1 MKSNTKKRLIAFMLC
16 MVLVLSS
23 AISAFADDLDTQAQ
37 DQTTTMAESE
47 TQASVADEPVATS
60 MDDSTNEQQPVAE
73 AEENQEQ
80 AVETQDEQQPK
91 ENASE
96 GTTSEDNSAIAEQEA
111 IEKES
116 DVSIQTT
123 VNGTTITM
131 SGPHSS
137 FPEGTTYEISASEL
151 NENETKDVEIALKKK
166 EDENDIKIATYKA
179 YDIKLLV
186 DGVESQPTGDVNVKF
201 EGGEV
206 AENITDSENVGVY
219 HVDEGEQVAND
230 VTETSTNDTVTM
242 TTNHFSTYVITTTK
256 DNGVDITVQHY
267 LQNPKTQLYRDSK
280 VHLAKG
286 QKIEDLSSPMN
297 YRAEKVVKINENGD
311 EGDELKGTDQLITEK
326 QTYRVYYTATTGN
339 SNESVQMFDYQV
351 KGDNNVSINDA
362 DNYSS
367 SSSDTTR
374 FASGLANNQY
384 SGNGYNTTINV
395 NGSTVYIN
403 TWDQKS
409 GDGEVN
415 HVNGKVFGNG
425 NAATGIIKG
434 VNFDTGA
441 LIMEKNSSNQQ
452 MYEPGFFT
460 TEQKPGKQILSG
472 YKLNFNR
479 NGDTYT
485 LTGVNKPD
493 GTPALSNYDS
503 NKGSD
508 FFPLDSIRDLH
519 KDNANNPW
527 DHNCFFGM
535 RYDIEFTIGDYLG
548 DLNYSFT
555 GDDDLWAIL
564 DAKKDGGQVVIDLG
578 GIHSALS
585 KEVDLWKILLKNDNY
600 TEQDKKEYADK
611 DTVHTLTILY
621 MERGAYE
628 SNCKMN
634 FTLPNSKV
642 INSVE
647 APKSLTFT
655 KTSTSGTTLPGA
667 TFTLYNSDGTTVK
680 DTATSNSNGNVQF
693 DNLYSGTYIIKETAA
708 PSGYIASKDTWTVEV
723 GSSSSNVKM
732 YKTGDNSKTPVTTI
746 QNSTEKEEAT
756 KNLTNGKSAE
766 VIDESSRIFQI
777 NLNAETTG
785 RSEGTAAQKAS
796 VVLVLDSSNSLGS
809 NGLATVK
816 ASAQSFISTLQAN
829 SPESEVSIIWFN
841 GDEGSSNSTKVQDYC
856 TLTQEGVATLNSFIT
871 NRKEVSGGTPM
882 GDALSQ
888 AYTKI
893 KSAHNQNKYVLLFT
907 DGMPGHYDESGKRQN
922 TDGQYFNCMVANK
935 ACNYADKI
943 KAQNDGNAILYTIGY
958 FKDRRSTEDSQI
970 YWHRGDSDSTTDGKS
985 GHGYKKT
992 NLWNYTNNHDTL
1004 TTDTAFLS
1012 DYIATKASG
1021 DNTYA
1026 FTTGNASNLADI
1038 FKKLAA
1044 KIGDLYSIS
1053 PAKIVDTID
1062 ARFKLTEES
1071 RIALVGD
1078 VEGVKNT
1085 ETNTT
1090 TYTKADGTIV
1100 ITENADGTTTIK
1112 WTGDAAK
1119 IGNAQDTENSGWK
1132 TSFNIQAKDD
1142 FIGGNE
1148 VPTNG
1153 ADSGIYVDDEITNTK
1168 PFPQPSVNVKLLTP
1182 AINSKEITFYK
1193 GETITSDK
1201 FANEL
1206 LKAYKI
1212 MELDSKTS
1220 LKLGDAGI
1228 PELTDEDI
1236 ASLRSGT
1243 KITKDYSYPNTNND
1257 VVGQFEFEF
1266 VPDATGMNGDHLAD
1280 VTGNKVETYTLSI
1293 KFVAKT
1299 LEERTAILNQAG
1311 KTIVPPQTDSKE
1323 INDSKLNKI
1332 NVPKGGNIVTDTSVT
1347 GNYIVNVFAIYKQST
1362 STNPDTKEHPKLA
1375 GAKFSLTGKKHKN
1388 VYYGLSDNDGLVRWY
1403 SDKDCK
1409 KSLLFSDWQTDTYT
1423 FEEIQA
1429 PVGYSLNT
1437 NTWTIKKE
1445 VADPT
1450 VISKVVITKAD
1461 ESLNQNYYFNN
1472 TPLYDLPSTGGS
1484 GIYLYMIGG
1493 MLLMFAAVWILYK
1506 NKCKEV
1512 LEK

>member
-621 MERGAYE
+621 MERGVYE